1 MLSGLI
7 LAGGRSERMGCDKA
21 RLVLPDGRTLLQ
33 RQADILREAGINN
46 VLVSV
51 AFGSDCKLP
60 GATLVADT
68 RPDAGPLA
76 GIAAGL
82 RAATEGLVL
91 VLAVDMPDIR
101 AEHLQ
106 HLVNLSTGSCG
117 VVPVRGGHCEPLV
130 AVYPAA
136 LAASAEADL
145 ATGQRAVHQWVR
157 REAGRGRLRLWEA
170 PAEWADVLR
179 SWNTAADL
187 PPPTEPM

>member
-7 LAGGRSERMGCDKA
+7 LAGGRSVRMGRDKA
-21 RLVLPDGRTLLQ
+21 RLVLPDGRTLWQ
-33 RQADILREAGINN
+33 RQTDILREAGITN

-51 AFGSDCKLP
+51 AFGSDFKLP
-60 GATLVADT
+60 GVTLVADL

-82 RAATEGLVL
+82 RAAAEGLVL
-91 VLAVDMPDIR
+91 VLAVDMPEIQ

-106 HLVNLSTGSCG
+106 QLLNLSTGSCG
-117 VVPVRGGHCEPLV
+117 VVPVRDGRCEPLV

-136 LAASAEADL
+136 LADSAEVAL

-170 PAEWADVLR
+170 PAGWAEALR

-187 PPPTEPM
+187 PPAGIV

>member
-33 RQADILREAGINN
+33 RQADILREAGITN

-68 RPDAGPLA
+68 QPDAGPLA

-82 RAATEGLVL
+82 RAAPAGMVL
-91 VLAVDMPDIR
+91 VLAVDMPEIR
-101 AEHLQ
+101 SEHLRE
-106 HLVNLSTGSCG
+106 LVFLSTNSCG
-117 VVPVRGGHCEPLV
+117 VVPVRSGRCEPLA
-130 AVYPAA
+130 AVYPTALADSAEVA
-136 LAASAEADL
+136 LAA
-145 ATGQRAVHQWVR
+145 GQRAVHRWVGN
-157 REAGRGRLRLWEA
+157 EAARGHLRLWDA
-170 PAEWADVLR
+170 PAEWAEALR
-179 SWNTAADL
+179 SWNTEADL
-187 PPPTEPM
+187 PPTGIV